1 MNTALVTKPVKYLKL
16 DAEGNVYAIPENE
29 EFSFTMAVED
39 IQNAE
44 WGSDEWL
51 ILTDELTHNFGQYRK
66 ED

>member
-29 EFSFTMAVED
+29 EFAFTMAVED

-44 WGSDEWL
+44 WGSLEWSQFCY
-51 ILTDELTHNFGQYRK
+51 DFELNFSQYK
-66 ED
+66 KD